1 MAPLEAE
8 QLVTIPIESIMNGLP
23 DVTQVRSMSK
33 FGLSVTVVF
42 KDNVDI
48 YFARQVV
55 FERLQNAR
63 GRSPKDIEP
72 ELGPVATAMGE
83 IYHYVLESD
92 SFQSDRSE
100 KIARLEIN
108 YTTLSPRRGGS
119 EHLWR
124 QHTGIYRQRDAHQ
137 TAAI

>member
-1 MAPLEAE
+1 
-8 QLVTIPIESIMNGLP
+8 MNGLP

-33 FGLSVTVVF
+33 FGLSVVTVVF

-63 GRSPKDIEP
+63 GRLPKEIEP

-83 IYHYVLESD
+83 IYHYVLESNSYSLTD
-92 SFQSDRSE
+92 LKTLQDWEIKYQLRSVPGVAE
-100 KIARLEIN
+100 VN
-108 YTTLSPRRGGS
+108 TFGGS
-119 EHLWR
+119 TQEYIVSVIPTKL
-124 QHTGIYRQRDAHQ
+124 QQYGCDIAGSV
-137 TAAI
+137 